1 MNTPFTPHAALIA
14 AALCCLSMSA
24 AHAASTSQAEHRAA
38 KDRISAAY
46 KADKAAC
53 STLAGNAKD
62 ICIEEAQ
69 AKEKVALAE
78 QQYAYS
84 SKARDRNKLWVAQAE
99 AAYDVAREK
108 CDDQAGNAKD
118 VCIKEAQAVR
128 DKALADAKMGKDIS
142 ESRKD
147 AAQEKRDAD
156 HAVAVEKCDALS
168 GDAKASCVNAA
179 KVRFGQK

>member
-1 MNTPFTPHAALIA
+1 MNITSTPRIALIA

-24 AHAASTSQAEHRAA
+24 AHAASTSQADHRAA
-38 KDRISAAY
+38 KARISAAY

-118 VCIKEAQAVR
+118 VCIKEAKAVR
-128 DKALADAKMGKDIS
+128 DKALADAKLGKDIS
-142 ESRKD
+142 ESRQD

-156 HAVAVEKCDALS
+156 QAVAVEKCDALS
-168 GDAKASCVNAA
+168 GDAKSNCVNAA
-179 KVRFGQK
+179 KARFGQK